1 MVLNPVLLKQCRNRV
16 PLMLCSFVVAALG
29 QALLLVALL
38 AAFQDSGAL
47 LAGSWANGE
56 FKATTGEK
64 LVVMVGAGARLKAAR
79 AEQQSGASRTAAW
92 EPAQQQATV
101 PKPRRV
107 GRQRAGFKVTDKHVP
122 TAAKFLFD
130 SNGVTLGPKYLAT
143 MQVSV
148 KAAEELAKE
157 RRKALGVGI

>member
-1 MVLNPVLLKQCRNRV
+1 MYR
-16 PLMLCSFVVAALG
+16 
-29 QALLLVALL
+29 
-38 AAFQDSGAL
+38 
-47 LAGSWANGE
+47 
-56 FKATTGEK
+56 
-64 LVVMVGAGARLKAAR
+64 
-79 AEQQSGASRTAAW
+79 W

-101 PKPRRV
+101 AKPRRV